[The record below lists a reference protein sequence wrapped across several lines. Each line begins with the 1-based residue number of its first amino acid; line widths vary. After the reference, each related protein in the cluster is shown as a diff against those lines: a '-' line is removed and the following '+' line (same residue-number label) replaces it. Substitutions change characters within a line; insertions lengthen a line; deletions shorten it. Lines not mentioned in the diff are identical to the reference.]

1 MNTKTIGKRILGRLT
16 RHVLPQPAVPLAV
29 LTYHS
34 IGTGATGSQ
43 PAERFRSQLQWL
55 RERPERFFV
64 SHRDFAIPVHQ
75 NRTRVVLTFDDGY
88 LDNWEGARPI
98 LDEFGFKAL
107 FFVTTSFIEGD
118 QSVTRNFRNYRDLPP
133 MTWDHIGALAEQGH
147 VIGLHGDRHANFR
160 SLSREEA
167 VEELQR
173 SAEKLLGQT
182 GLRATIFAYPFGL
195 PKHQRDDL
203 DTVFV
208 DLGLRF
214 AFTSIHTRA
223 DAKAIERDSGY
234 RYRVP
239 RLRIDPGDSI
249 GVFAEKVN
257 GYWDFVAYVQRVF
270 SNAPRWVNGSV
281 RSV

>member
-1 MNTKTIGKRILGRLT
+1 MNTKTIGKRILGRLI
-16 RHVLPQPAVPLAV
+16 RHVLPQPIVPLAV

-34 IGTGATGSQ
+34 IGTGAPGSQ
-43 PAERFRSQLQWL
+43 PEERFRRQLQWL
-55 RERPERFFV
+55 RERPESFFV
-64 SHRDFAIPVHQ
+64 PQRDFAIPVHE

-98 LDEFGFKAL
+98 LDEFGFKAH

-118 QSVTRNFRNYRDLPP
+118 RSVTRNFRNYRDLPP
-133 MTWDHIGALAEQGH
+133 MTWDHVGALAEQGH
-147 VIGLHGDRHANFR
+147 VVGLHGDRHANFR

-167 VEELQR
+167 VEEMQR
-173 SAEKLLGQT
+173 SAGKLFGRT
-182 GLRATIFAYPFGL
+182 GLRATTFAYPFGL
-195 PKHQRDDL
+195 LEHQRDDL

-208 DLGLRF
+208 ELGLRF
-214 AFTSIHTRA
+214 AFTSVHARA
-223 DAKAIERDSGY
+223 DAKAIERDRGY

-257 GYWDFVAYVQRVF
+257 GYWDFVSYVQRVF
-270 SNAPRWVNGSV
+270 STVPRRVDDSV
-281 RSV
+281 RTV